1 MKNRRLYVITSYFYF
16 ASYVNYYI
24 MIDIT
29 KSYLFQPFMAER
41 EKMRI
46 EEKDMILAK
55 IEVPGTAAQD
65 NDLYNLIQ
73 SNIYYLCFGLVLE
86 KTGNIIAGFL
96 GRQVE
101 ETDFYQFVI
110 ANPPET
116 INPEITS
123 DDKAV

>member
-1 MKNRRLYVITSYFYF
+1 
-16 ASYVNYYI
+16 
-24 MIDIT
+24 
-29 KSYLFQPFMAER
+29 
-41 EKMRI
+41 MRI